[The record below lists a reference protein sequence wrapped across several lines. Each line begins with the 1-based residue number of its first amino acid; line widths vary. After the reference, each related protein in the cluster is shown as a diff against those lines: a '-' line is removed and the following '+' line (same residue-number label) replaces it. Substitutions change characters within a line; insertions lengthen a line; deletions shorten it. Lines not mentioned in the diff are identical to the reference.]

1 MYRINPLKKV
11 ATRFVGN
18 LRSNQGSLSMS
29 FTTRPPSLDG
39 SNLVILLEV
48 NDVKVP
54 EPVVRIQ
61 ALYAGVTY
69 IYQPETDQEK
79 QQLGDLYELVQYQM
93 SGGPEILDHMLQEIK
108 DLGV

>member
-1 MYRINPLKKV
+1 
-11 ATRFVGN
+11 
-18 LRSNQGSLSMS
+18 
-29 FTTRPPSLDG
+29 
-39 SNLVILLEV
+39 LLEV

>member
-1 MYRINPLKKV
+1 MNGHEKTAKLIALLLPATEAGKVDWEDPSTRGYGDLFRCPLEKGLLQIEHHRV
-11 ATRFVGN
+11 FV
-18 LRSNQGSLSMS
+18 
-29 FTTRPPSLDG
+29 FTYP
-39 SNLVILLEV
+39 N
-48 NDVKVP
+48 
-54 EPVVRIQ
+54 
-61 ALYAGVTY
+61 AGVAY